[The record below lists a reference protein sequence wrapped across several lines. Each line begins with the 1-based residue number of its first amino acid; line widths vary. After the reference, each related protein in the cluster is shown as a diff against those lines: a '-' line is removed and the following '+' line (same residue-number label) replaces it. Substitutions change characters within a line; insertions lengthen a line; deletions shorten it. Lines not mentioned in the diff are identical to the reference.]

1 MVFTYSDS
9 PLSSDMKCALGT
21 SAALDSMAEYQGNQ
35 TADQTSEDQTIRND
49 PHRCPDETSGR
60 MELPK
65 ELRKPRSNRA
75 KSKEHKRLN
84 THKLVLQYIVPC
96 MNTYGLCIV
105 DHFLGDRIGERV
117 VQEVKRIHQSGN
129 MQDGQLV
136 SQKLNKTKSIRGDKI
151 AWVDGTESGC
161 QNIGY
166 LLTRMD
172 KIITC
177 ADGKMDKFKIRGRH
191 KAMVAC
197 YPGNGAGYVKH
208 VDNPNADGRCVTC
221 IYYLNKNWNAKEHGG
236 LLRIFPEGKPYVAD
250 IEPLFDRLLIFWSD
264 RRNPH
269 EVQPSYAT
277 RYAITVWYFD
287 SEERAEAKRK
297 FRDLTANSQEGS
309 SS

>member
-1 MVFTYSDS
+1 
-9 PLSSDMKCALGT
+9 
-21 SAALDSMAEYQGNQ
+21 MAEYQENPTAEHQ
-35 TADQTSEDQTIRND
+35 TTLTRHDRDQSRQD
-49 PHRCPDETSGR
+49 RCPDQTNAN
-60 MELPK
+60 MEVPK
-65 ELRKPRSNRA
+65 ELRKPRMNRA
-75 KSKEHKRLN
+75 KYKEQKRLN

-96 MNTYGLCIV
+96 MNSYGLCIV
-105 DHFLGDRIGERV
+105 DNFLGDRIGERV
-117 VQEVKRIHQSGN
+117 LQEVRRIHQSGN

-136 SQKLNKTKSIRGDKI
+136 SQKLGKSTTIRGDKI
-151 AWVDGTESGC
+151 AWVDGSESWC
-161 QNIGY
+161 LNVGY

-172 KIITC
+172 KLITC
-177 ADGKMDKFKIRGRH
+177 ADGKLDKYKIRGRH

-236 LLRIFPEGKPYVAD
+236 ILRIFPEGKPYVAD
-250 IEPLFDRLLIFWSD
+250 VEPLFDRLLLFWSD

-297 FRDLTANSQEGS
+297 FRDLTASSQERS

>member
-1 MVFTYSDS
+1 GVHVLRLS
-9 PLSSDMKCALGT
+9 PFAGGT
-21 SAALDSMAEYQGNQ
+21 SAAFDSMAEHQGNQ
-35 TADQTSEDQTIRND
+35 AAADQTSEDQTITDD
-49 PHRCPDETSGR
+49 PHRCPDQTSGR

-96 MNTYGLCIV
+96 MNSYGLCIV
-105 DHFLGDRIGERV
+105 DNFLGDRIGERV
-117 VQEVKRIHQSGN
+117 VQEVKRIHQSGS

-136 SQKLNKTKSIRGDKI
+136 GHKLNKSKAIRGDKI

-172 KIITC
+172 KLITC
-177 ADGKMDKFKIRGRH
+177 ADGKLDKFKIRGRH

-221 IYYLNKNWNAKEHGG
+221 IYYLNKNWNAKPCMYTHTHTHTHTLAHAHTSSCSLSSYMLTLRYDGKLAYA
-236 LLRIFPEGKPYVAD
+236 LL
-250 IEPLFDRLLIFWSD
+250 LW
-264 RRNPH
+264 
-269 EVQPSYAT
+269 
-277 RYAITVWYFD
+277 
-287 SEERAEAKRK
+287 ERDHDKDWCAEM
-297 FRDLTANSQEGS
+297 
-309 SS
+309 